1 MIWSVIP
8 EEVIFSAPEKE
19 PAAQTKVVDYLGR
32 RVALRQGRVA
42 ALLST
47 DPADFLDQRF
57 MPGALVNAGT

>member
-8 EEVIFSAPEKE
+8 EDVIF
-19 PAAQTKVVDYLGR
+19 QTTASGPGLQVVDYLGR
-32 RVALRQGRVA
+32 RVLVRQGRVD

-57 MPGALVNAGT
+57 MPGALVNAGQ